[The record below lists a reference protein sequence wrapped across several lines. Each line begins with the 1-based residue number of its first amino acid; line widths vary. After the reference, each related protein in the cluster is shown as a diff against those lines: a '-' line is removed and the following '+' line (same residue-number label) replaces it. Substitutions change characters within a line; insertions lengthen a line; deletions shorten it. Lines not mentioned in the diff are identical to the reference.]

1 MASTLVPMFVAVT
14 LVVVIHVTLKLVPD
28 VNCDSA
34 IFVVCVIDY
43 GTVNPQNQCQVI
55 YCMLQSL

>member
-1 MASTLVPMFVAVT
+1 MLTNAYANHASTTVSMFEAVI

-34 IFVVCVIDY
+34 ALVVHVIA
-43 GTVNPQNQCQVI
+43 TVQ
-55 YCMLQSL
+55 